1 MRKVNLFAH
10 SSETVGYDAG
20 QTIFETGDPGDFM
33 YVVQEGEL
41 DILIGGRVVETV
53 GEGGVVG
60 ELAVID
66 NIPRSATVVAR
77 TAAKVVPIDKKR
89 FLFLLQNTPNFASQ
103 VMQIMAERLRAMD
116 TEAKST
122 EE

>member
-10 SSETVGYDAG
+10 SSETVSYDAG

>member
-10 SSETVGYDAG
+10 STEFVSFSARQKV
-20 QTIFETGDPGDFM
+20 FEVGDPGDLM

-41 DILIGGRVVETV
+41 EIVIGDRVVEIVT
-53 GEGGVVG
+53 EGGVVG

-66 NIPRSATVVAR
+66 NIPRSATVLAR
-77 TAAKVVPIDKKR
+77 TDAKLVPIDKKR

-116 TEAKST
+116 TEVKSD
-122 EE
+122 EM